1 MKKITASYYRQLQQE
16 LHYLVKES
24 VISEEQR
31 EEALQK
37 YEIKEGLS
45 TLSIILAIG
54 AILIGLGVLIA
65 VSTNWSHFSLLL
77 KFSILFVATLTSY
90 VVAFALQH
98 HFEKTARAFY
108 YIAAFITGA
117 SLYFIA
123 SLYTNQIET
132 GMIALLWAVTL
143 IPLVLFLVDLPIT
156 LLFAGAL
163 FLSSIG
169 YATVFSFGILL
180 IFPLIAFLM
189 WVNEVKL
196 KESKLGFIS
205 VVAVLVTWI
214 AALMSSIDVP
224 EIVPISFIFIL
235 GIALFFNHFEKYFN
249 LSRWLGTIII
259 SITSLS
265 LMGRFTWQAVSENSA
280 SIYSTSFTI
289 AFAIFAFAL
298 LKYASLQAIVFIGIL
313 ISRLYFDYT
322 FDLIPQSLFFVIAG
336 LLMIGFGY
344 WFERTRRNEGQTHA

>member
-1 MKKITASYYRQLQQE
+1 MKKITASYYRQLQEE
-16 LHYLVKES
+16 LHYLVKKQ
-24 VISEEQR
+24 VISKEQQ
-31 EEALQK
+31 EQALEQ
-37 YEIKEGLS
+37 YEVKEGLS

-65 VSTNWSHFSLLL
+65 VSTNWSQFSLLL
-77 KFSILFVATLTSY
+77 KFSILFISTLASY

-123 SLYTNQIET
+123 SLYMNHIET
-132 GMIALLWAVTL
+132 GTIALMWAITL

-156 LLFAGAL
+156 LLFAASL
-163 FLSSIG
+163 LWASAG
-169 YATVFSFGILL
+169 YATIFSFGILL
-180 IFPLIAFLM
+180 ILPLIAFLM

-196 KESKLGFIS
+196 KESKLGFFS
-205 VVAVLVTWI
+205 VVLVLVVWI

-224 EIVPISFIFIL
+224 GIVPISLIFIL

-298 LKYASLQAIVFIGIL
+298 LKYAPLQSIVFIGIL
-313 ISRLYFDYT
+313 IARLYFDYT

-344 WFERTRRNEGQTHA
+344 WFERTRRNEGQSHA